1 MSKLTAE
8 MSPGQHINKNKG
20 RLFDAESPRLF
31 FSWVSVIL
39 LPLPYCPIS
48 SLSNIYGARG
58 QWNSCPPPF
67 QAISNQNMK
76 ANATWRV
83 LPYVIFSNLAL
94 QKLPRERFCG
104 GTLLQQPDGT
114 QPNNTGYG
122 CTKSKQARSFC
133 EWTCGGPGLSSPK
146 LKLVAKNPNG
156 KAPGGDFR
164 KQALII
170 TINDPE
176 ICLKS
181 IHPHAH
187 HSSHRYRRTCES
199 PQAGLPQSRILKKH
213 NLLKALKESTM
224 LVKWFGGPENGLL
237 VVGSAL
243 WPWGLGGTFSLC
255 LQVVSSRN
263 MVTIDN
269 EHTQC
274 SPGIFAIRITT
285 AIQRNNFIFTNA
297 SLKQCN
303 KNRNS
308 GTKTFQEVHLAHR
321 AYLSVRSG
329 LQPLSWMFYTMWI

>member
-8 MSPGQHINKNKG
+8 MSTGQHMRKVREYSFHG
-20 RLFDAESPRLF
+20 SVQFCPLSPIVQFHHFQISMGHVASEILALPPFRQSVTRIWRQTPPEGFCHMSSFQILHYKSYPEKDFVEERF
-31 FSWVSVIL
+31 FS
-39 LPLPYCPIS
+39 
-48 SLSNIYGARG
+48 SLMGPSLTTQGMVA
-58 QWNSCPPPF
+58 
-67 QAISNQNMK
+67 
-76 ANATWRV
+76 
-83 LPYVIFSNLAL
+83 
-94 QKLPRERFCG
+94 QKVVC
-104 GTLLQQPDGT
+104 
-114 QPNNTGYG
+114 
-122 CTKSKQARSFC
+122 SKQDDFLICR
-133 EWTCGGPGLSSPK
+133 TCGGPGLSSPK

-170 TINDPE
+170 TIKDPE

-181 IHPHAH
+181 IHSHAH

-297 SLKQCN
+297 SLKQCDRI
-303 KNRNS
+303 RNS